1 MQRIS
6 GELERTWRV
15 LVMQEGASK
24 REIWKHKVEQVIEE
38 TDSLKLAIDR
48 VHKRVRVPSN
58 FGCSTPLP
66 CDARWTERHSVDRRQ
81 ADGAGPTARRKTGGR
96 QTSAIGPN

>member
-1 MQRIS
+1 VVLFFYLISPQLLSGWGEVGADAQRIS
-6 GELERTWRV
+6 GEIERTWRV

-48 VHKRVRVPSN
+48 VHKRVRASAVPPHV
-58 FGCSTPLP
+58 CVP
-66 CDARWTERHSVDRRQ
+66 
-81 ADGAGPTARRKTGGR
+81 
-96 QTSAIGPN
+96 

>member
-1 MQRIS
+1 MGADAQRIS
-6 GELERTWRV
+6 GEIERTWRV

-48 VHKRVRVPSN
+48 VHKRVRASAVPPHV
-58 FGCSTPLP
+58 CVP
-66 CDARWTERHSVDRRQ
+66 
-81 ADGAGPTARRKTGGR
+81 
-96 QTSAIGPN
+96 

>member
-6 GELERTWRV
+6 GEIERTWRV

-58 FGCSTPLP
+58 FRLLYAPDPRRSMDWTP
-66 CDARWTERHSVDRRQ
+66 C
-81 ADGAGPTARRKTGGR
+81 
-96 QTSAIGPN
+96 